1 MGGRRALDR
10 EELGRILPSAASGQ
24 STIALGE
31 PAKGIVGWRLTHRQ
45 ARAALLIAMRERRR
59 LVSYAEVAVLASI
72 LADDLLLAS
81 LHQIYLAPLA
91 TLRDGGEVLRKSLRA
106 YFRADRNVTAAAAA
120 LGVTRQ
126 ALAKR
131 LAQVEERVAR
141 RLSDC
146 SVELELAL
154 RIEALETERKSPQS
168 IPGNPQL
175 FAPLQH
181 HIAM

>member
-1 MGGRRALDR
+1 
-10 EELGRILPSAASGQ
+10 
-24 STIALGE
+24 
-31 PAKGIVGWRLTHRQ
+31 
-45 ARAALLIAMRERRR
+45 MRERRR

-141 RLSDC
+141 RLSD
-146 SVELELAL
+146 
-154 RIEALETERKSPQS
+154 
-168 IPGNPQL
+168 
-175 FAPLQH
+175 
-181 HIAM
+181 